1 MFRGFRVMLRYVA
14 VLLHTSKYLVE
25 EQHDIVDMLFVSR
38 VCSRPVLRFEA
49 QGSFAYS
56 TRASNKYRSI
66 FFILSLEG
74 SHTACIIA
82 RLNLEPESPVYS
94 KP

>member
-1 MFRGFRVMLRYVA
+1 MFRGFRVILRYVA

-38 VCSRPVLRFEA
+38 VCSRPVLRFEV

-56 TRASNKYRSI
+56 TRAANKYRSI
-66 FFILSLEG
+66 FQILSVEG

-82 RLNLEPESPVYS
+82 SLNLERVAGIF
-94 KP
+94 